1 MMPGTPYNSMG
12 MEAFHDTPLVNG
24 KAYPTVSWPRGS
36 TASAS

>member
-1 MMPGTPYNSMG
+1 MPGAPYNSMG

-24 KAYPTVSWPRGS
+24 TAYPTVDAGPRRS